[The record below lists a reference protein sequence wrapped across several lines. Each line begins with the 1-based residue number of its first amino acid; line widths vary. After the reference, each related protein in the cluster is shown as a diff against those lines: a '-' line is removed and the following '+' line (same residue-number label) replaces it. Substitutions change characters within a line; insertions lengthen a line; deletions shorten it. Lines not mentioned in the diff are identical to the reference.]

1 MIAIVVEGGKA
12 YLQLKRDLLVES
24 PVSLRDLM
32 WALKHICGEYVCYS
46 KRSEG
51 LRDIYEFDRYFYSE
65 VRRLLY
71 YAALRAAGLRHR
83 DAVAKA
89 VSLGVAADPIYNIA
103 VELFTEAKWRNY
115 PDYKVFEHL
124 GKMLLSL
131 ADAWDTVQSIS
142 NPPSGQM
149 PCV

>member
-12 YLQLKRDLLVES
+12 HLQLRRDLLVES

-51 LRDIYEFDRYFYSE
+51 LREVYEFDRYFYSE
-65 VRRLLY
+65 VKRLLH

-89 VSLGVAADPIYNIA
+89 VSLGTAADPIYNIA

-115 PDYKVFEHL
+115 PDYKVFERL
-124 GKMLLSL
+124 GQMLLSL
-131 ADAWDTVQSIS
+131 SSAWDMVITMANFPERCSQ
-142 NPPSGQM
+142 
-149 PCV
+149 